1 MKKILYPFLA
11 IFLLSAI
18 NCSPKL
24 YDEVIE
30 IKNKNNI
37 SNQKKQIIIK
47 SKNFSPLKNILK
59 KLKGELSKDNI
70 IIFSWVNH
78 LPKTGVNDYYCIIYN
93 YDSKKT
99 FYIKNTKEKIHDI
112 IICDS
117 NKEFESHFSILN
129 IYLNKGKTLLESLEP
144 FTSSEYGTSY
154 NLIDTK
160 NSLGFR
166 IVGFNIKDKA
176 IYELR

>member
-1 MKKILYPFLA
+1 MRELKYFFL
-11 IFLLSAI
+11 ISLLLLFSCKSNI
-18 NCSPKL
+18 YRN
-24 YDEVIE
+24 VVE

-47 SKNFSPLKNILK
+47 NKNFSPLKNILK
-59 KLKGELSKDNI
+59 KLKGELSKNNI

-99 FYIKNTKEKIHDI
+99 FYIKNAKEKIHDI

-117 NKEFESHFSILN
+117 NKEFESHSSILN
-129 IYLNKGKTLLESLEP
+129 IYLYKGKTLLESLEP

-160 NSLGFR
+160 NNLGFR
-166 IVGFNIKDKA
+166 IVGFDIKDKA
-176 IYELR
+176 INELK

>member
-1 MKKILYPFLA
+1 MKKIHYLFLVF
-11 IFLLSAI
+11 ILLFI
-18 NCSPKL
+18 TNCSPKV
-24 YDEVIE
+24 YNEVIE

-37 SNQKKQIIIK
+37 SNPKKPIIIRNK
-47 SKNFSPLKNILK
+47 SFSPLKKILSR
-59 KLKGELSKDNI
+59 LEGELTKDNI

-93 YDSKKT
+93 YDNEKT

-117 NKEFESHFSILN
+117 NKEFESHSYILD

-144 FTSSEYGTSY
+144 FTSSEFGTSY
-154 NLIDTK
+154 SLIDTK
-160 NSLGFR
+160 NNLGFR
-166 IVGFNIKDKA
+166 INGFNIKNKL
-176 IYELR
+176 IYELK

>member
-1 MKKILYPFLA
+1 MRKLKY
-11 IFLLSAI
+11 FLLISLFLLFSCKSNI
-18 NCSPKL
+18 YRN
-24 YDEVIE
+24 VVE

-37 SNQKKQIIIK
+37 SNQKKLIIIK
-47 SKNFSPLKNILK
+47 NKNFSPLKNIIK
-59 KLKGELSKDNI
+59 KLNGKLSKDNI

-112 IICDS
+112 IICNS
-117 NKEFESHFSILN
+117 NKEFESHSSILN

-166 IVGFNIKDKA
+166 IVGFDIKDKA
-176 IYELR
+176 IYELK